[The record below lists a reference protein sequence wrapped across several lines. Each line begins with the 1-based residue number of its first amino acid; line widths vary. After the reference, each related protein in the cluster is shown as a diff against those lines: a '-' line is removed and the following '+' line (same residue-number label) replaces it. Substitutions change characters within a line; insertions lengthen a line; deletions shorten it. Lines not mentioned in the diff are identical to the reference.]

1 MGGSTAGVERALRD
15 EGVGEVQF
23 DAFARGR
30 YATDASSYQIMPLGV
45 VIPGSIEEATRALGV
60 ARSRGVPVL
69 PRGGGTSQSGQTV
82 NEALVVDCSKRLTKI
97 LSLDT
102 QARRCKVEP
111 GIVLD
116 ELNRRLRPKGLWFPV
131 DISTASRATIGGM
144 TGHNSCGGR

>member
-1 MGGSTAGVERALRD
+1 MGGSVAGLERALRE

-45 VIPGSIEEATRALGV
+45 VVPGSIEEATRALGV

-82 NEALVVDCSKRLTKI
+82 NAALVVDCSKRL
-97 LSLDT
+97 D
-102 QARRCKVEP
+102 QDPVARCAGPDAARSSPASC
-111 GIVLD
+111 
-116 ELNRRLRPKGLWFPV
+116 
-131 DISTASRATIGGM
+131 STNSIGG
-144 TGHNSCGGR
+144 

>member
-1 MGGSTAGVERALRD
+1 MPAEESQMDGSVAGLERALR
-15 EGVGEVQF
+15 EGGVGEVEF

-82 NEALVVDCSKRLTKI
+82 NRALVVDCSKRLTKI
-97 LSLDT
+97 LSLDA
-102 QARRCKVEP
+102 QARRCSVEP

-116 ELNRRLRPKGLWFPV
+116 ELNRRLKPG
-131 DISTASRATIGGM
+131 
-144 TGHNSCGGR
+144 